1 MGDDRE
7 VLGLGLELLVDV
19 DAGPE
24 QLGVLGAHAG
34 HLLGHLTRGCFGMLE
49 IYNVHMHRQEDTLR
63 S

>member
-49 IYNVHMHRQEDTLR
+49 ICNVHMHR
-63 S
+63 